1 MAPKGQYGRRY
12 PERRVLAQMA
22 SPDGRTPPVLW
33 IYRCQVVLSSPHP
46 VSESLQRLAE
56 VTTSRRATD
65 WYLHQWAPGRPDP
78 RFWGEVDQVRVRLTR
93 FPDRNTEFIP
103 VLDARPGA
111 AANGGTTLSGWV
123 GDDNSAAF
131 AILFSAAWFGVVTSA
146 LLGVGIALLV
156 SGHLIGLALAVAFPL
171 PAAWYVRAMLKN
183 RQPRG
188 RRISEFLESVNEVLG
203 STAAFPGAPA
213 IPAASSNAR
222 RRWF

>member
-1 MAPKGQYGRRY
+1 M
-12 PERRVLAQMA
+12 
-22 SPDGRTPPVLW
+22 
-33 IYRCQVVLSSPHP
+33 
-46 VSESLQRLAE
+46 
-56 VTTSRRATD
+56 
-65 WYLHQWAPGRPDP
+65 
-78 RFWGEVDQVRVRLTR
+78 RVRLTR

-171 PAAWYVRAMLKN
+171 PAAWYVRGMLKN

-203 STAAFPGAPA
+203 STVQRWWFEAGITNNSAGLRQP
-213 IPAASSNAR
+213 SSPTR
-222 RRWF
+222 KSCDRPRVIK